1 MHEQDPAHRRN
12 AGQGHKEH
20 HEHDVQPHV
29 AARLAAGRQAY
40 IKYLNR
46 VTGVRSEIAPGLGS
60 IVRVVRRN
68 AKILCAISTPEQAK
82 AAGVLADGAI
92 AGTAIVRLMEQ
103 YVQAELPPV
112 SDYVRRVKQAL
123 QKLQTGPQ

>member
-1 MHEQDPAHRRN
+1 M
-12 AGQGHKEH
+12 
-20 HEHDVQPHV
+20 
-29 AARLAAGRQAY
+29 
-40 IKYLNR
+40 
-46 VTGVRSEIAPGLGS
+46 
-60 IVRVVRRN
+60 
-68 AKILCAISTPEQAK
+68 PEQAK

-92 AGTAIVRLMEQ
+92 AGTAIVRLIEQ